1 MQEIKYRE
9 SRLCRMLGN
18 PVVYRMA
25 VLLAQ
30 RGPLTPSELAK
41 MTGRAVQTIS
51 GHLATLRVGD
61 VVRYETARG
70 RTRYWLKHPRQM
82 RGLLG
87 ALRRT
92 VRASA
97 KLR

>member
-1 MQEIKYRE
+1 MQETKYRE

-18 PVVYRMA
+18 PIVYRMA

-30 RGPLTPSELAK
+30 RGPLTPSELAN
-41 MTGRAVQTIS
+41 MTGRSVQTVS

-61 VVRYETARG
+61 IVRYETAKG

-87 ALRRT
+87 ALRRA
-92 VRASA
+92 VRASTR
-97 KLR
+97 LR